1 MTSISKRTRDDER
14 DCISSYVRANQEVGR
29 TREGKV
35 QNYIKEA
42 SSILLG
48 SLDDKNAEEEEIRLD
63 ELVICIKQCILE
75 RCNTDW
81 SNLLK
86 DLKGEEKAKEEK
98 EFQRFTEGGD
108 GGILGRKRDFLSVR
122 IQTEK
127 SGQGNSGTTAWS
139 FSGLGGGQDL

>member
-1 MTSISKRTRDDER
+1 MSGPIRKL
-14 DCISSYVRANQEVGR
+14 VGPARAR
-29 TREGKV
+29 L
-35 QNYIKEA
+35 QNYIEEA

-63 ELVICIKQCILE
+63 ELVIRIKTTCGILE

-108 GGILGRKRDFLSVR
+108 GYLEVFLDANETVSRLESRQRRVVKE
-122 IQTEK
+122 IQE
-127 SGQGNSGTTAWS
+127 
-139 FSGLGGGQDL
+139 